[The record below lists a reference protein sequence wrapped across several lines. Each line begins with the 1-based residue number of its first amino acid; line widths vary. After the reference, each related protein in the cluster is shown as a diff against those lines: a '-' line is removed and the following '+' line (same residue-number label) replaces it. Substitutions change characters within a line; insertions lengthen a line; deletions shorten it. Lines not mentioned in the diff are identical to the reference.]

1 MSKERLPKIGYKKWH
16 YLKSNEKRKLPRFI
30 IAVDTETEPEQIDEK
45 TELHKLKLGWA
56 IFKDRLH
63 NKEEAF
69 YFENVKD
76 FWDWL
81 KSKCKNKTTLYV
93 FAHNF
98 DYDFQVLNGFKYL
111 TEHLGAKITK
121 FIVDSN
127 VFIVRARLEG
137 FDGLKSSY
145 CNLEFISTTNY
156 SNYSLKKIGK
166 ILGLEKFEIDFKS
179 ASKEELKRYCYRD
192 TEIVLR
198 FVEYLLKFIEEH
210 DLGNFQPTI
219 ASQAFNAFRHR
230 FMKHKILIHAHP
242 KATELE
248 RLSYRGGRTEAFFIG
263 KWTRGTVYKLDVN
276 SMYPFV
282 MKAFEYPVKLVRVLP
297 YTSVDQ
303 LKRIMKQYLVIAK
316 VKVYISVPAIGV
328 KREKLIFPIGVFWAV
343 LTSPELE
350 LVMKNGQILEVKDV
364 AIYEKAKI
372 FEDYVDYFY
381 NLRLKF
387 KEEGNEVMQY
397 FAKIM
402 LNSLY
407 GKFGQRNESFKTI
420 GFTEDPDFRAER
432 VYDADEGRWR
442 YIRQVGHKI
451 EEKDGYVEGSNS
463 FVAIASFVT
472 AYARCYLWELIEKAG
487 EGNVLYCDTDS
498 LFVTEAGLNNLKPY
512 LDNKELGKLKVEG
525 VTDKL
530 IIWGAKNYIFGDEIK
545 RKGIRKD
552 AVQIDNNT
560 FEQIQFIKIRSNMLK
575 YHLPSAGTIK
585 VRKQLKAEY
594 DKGIITP
601 SGWVEPF
608 VLNED

>member
-1 MSKERLPKIGYKKWH
+1 MGYKKWH
-16 YLKSNEKRKLPRFI
+16 YLKPNEKCKLPRFI

-69 YFENVKD
+69 YFEHPKE

-98 DYDFQVLNGFKYL
+98 DYDFQVLQGFNYL

-127 VFIVRARLEG
+127 VFIVRAKLEG
-137 FDGLKSSY
+137 FDGY
-145 CNLEFISTTNY
+145 PDHRCNIEFISTTNY
-156 SNYSLKKIGK
+156 SSYPLKKIGK
-166 ILGLEKFEIDFKS
+166 ILGLEKLEIDFKN
-179 ASKEELKRYCYRD
+179 ASKEELKTYCYRD

-219 ASQAFNAFRHR
+219 AAQSFTAFRHR

-263 KWTRGTVYKLDVN
+263 EWKGGTVYKLDVN
-276 SMYPFV
+276 SMYPYV
-282 MKAFEYPVKLVRVLP
+282 MKNREYPVKLVKVLP
-297 YTSVDQ
+297 YASVEQ
-303 LKRIMKQYLVIAK
+303 LKRIMRQYLVITRVK
-316 VKVYISVPAIGV
+316 VKVDKPVVGV
-328 KREKLIFPIGVFWAV
+328 KKEKLIFPIGVFWSV

-350 LVMKNGQILEVKDV
+350 LVMKNGQILEVKEV

-387 KEEGNEVMQY
+387 KEKGNEVMQY
-397 FAKIM
+397 FAKIFM
-402 LNSLY
+402 NSLY
-407 GKFGQRNESFKTI
+407 GKFGQKNESFKTI
-420 GFTEDPDFRAER
+420 GFTDDPDFKAER

-442 YIRQVGHKI
+442 YFRVIGNKI
-451 EEKDGYVEGSNS
+451 EEKDGYIEGSNS

-472 AYARCYLWELIEKAG
+472 AYARCYLWKLIEKAG
-487 EGNVLYCDTDS
+487 QKNVLYCDTDS
-498 LFVTEAGLNNLKPY
+498 LFTTEEGLNNLKDY
-512 LDNKELGKLKVEG
+512 LHEKELGKLKLEDK
-525 VTDKL
+525 TDKL
-530 IIWGAKNYIFGDEIK
+530 IIWGAKNYQFGKEIK

-552 AVQIDNNT
+552 AKQIDNNT

-575 YHLPSAGTIK
+575 YHLPGAGTIK
-585 VRKQLKAEY
+585 VRKQLKAQY
-594 DKGIITP
+594 DKGVVTP
-601 SGWVEPF
+601 SGWVKPF
-608 VLNED
+608 VLYED